1 MEDFMPSSLVP
12 RTALR
17 GGSQSSHDKL
27 AKTLGYFSIALGATE
42 LLAPRALCRAIGLNG
57 LEPVVRAYG
66 AREVATGVAILT
78 SHDPAPWIWARVAGD
93 MADIATV
100 ATGFQQDD
108 AKRDNNVLA
117 LAALAAVTAIDVV
130 CASGLSSEKG
140 GRKTALTDYSR
151 RSGFPQ
157 GLQSARGA
165 ARNFKVPADMRVPEL
180 LRPEHFQRNR
190 KTSSS
195 SQ

>member
-1 MEDFMPSSLVP
+1 MPSSLVP

-140 GRKTALTDYSR
+140 GKTALTDYSS

-190 KTSSS
+190 KTSSG

>member
-1 MEDFMPSSLVP
+1 MEGFMHSSLVP

-17 GGSQSSHDKL
+17 GSSQSSHVKL
-27 AKTLGYFSIALGATE
+27 AKNLGYFSLALGAVE
-42 LLAPRALCRAIGLNG
+42 LFAPRALCRAIGLNG

-93 MADIATV
+93 VADIATV
-100 ATGFQQDD
+100 ATGFQQHNP
-108 AKRDNNVLA
+108 KKDNNVLA

-130 CASGLSSEKG
+130 CASGLNSEKG

-157 GLQSARGA
+157 GLQAARGA
-165 ARNFKVPADMRVPEL
+165 ARDFKVPADMKVPEL
-180 LRPEHFQRNR
+180 LRPETFQRSQ
-190 KTSSS
+190 KT
-195 SQ
+195 

>member
-1 MEDFMPSSLVP
+1 MEGFMPSSLVP

-17 GGSQSSHDKL
+17 GGSQSSHAKL

-108 AKRDNNVLA
+108 GQRDKHDL
-117 LAALAAVTAIDVV
+117 
-130 CASGLSSEKG
+130 
-140 GRKTALTDYSR
+140 R
-151 RSGFPQ
+151 R
-157 GLQSARGA
+157 AHTR
-165 ARNFKVPADMRVPEL
+165 
-180 LRPEHFQRNR
+180 
-190 KTSSS
+190 
-195 SQ
+195 

>member
-1 MEDFMPSSLVP
+1 MEDFMPSGLVP

-42 LLAPRALCRAIGLNG
+42 LLAPRALCKAIGLNG

-66 AREVATGVAILT
+66 AREVATGVAILA

-100 ATGFQQDD
+100 ATGFQQDN

-140 GRKTALTDYSR
+140 GKTALTDYSS